1 LADPDVADAVKGMV
15 YESYEIAGKS
25 KTATYR
31 RA

>member
-1 LADPDVADAVKGMV
+1 LADPDVAAAVEGLV
-15 YESYEIAGKS
+15 YESYEIAGDS